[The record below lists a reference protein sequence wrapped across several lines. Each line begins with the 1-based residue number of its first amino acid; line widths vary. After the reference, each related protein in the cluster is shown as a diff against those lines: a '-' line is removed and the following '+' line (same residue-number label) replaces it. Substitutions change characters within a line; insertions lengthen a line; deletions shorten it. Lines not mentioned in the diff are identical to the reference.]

1 MNFVESFNADQL
13 KEYAGKGELLKTG
26 SRTFSWRLFLGLIPE
41 EKSYIKWIEAIRAE
55 RAEFYKKSEELR
67 ITKNKDLDPNHFN
80 PLAATENNPWSDLF
94 KDKEIRELITQD
106 IERTS

>member
-1 MNFVESFNADQL
+1 MGYFTLNKDRFKMNFVESFNADQL
-13 KEYAGKGELLKTG
+13 KEFAGKGELLKTG

-55 RAEFYKKSEELR
+55 RGEFYKKSEELR

-80 PLAATENNPWSDLF
+80 PLAAT
-94 KDKEIRELITQD
+94 
-106 IERTS
+106 